1 MYDRQ
6 LVKPDFW
13 QPKSSNNSKVRPHNN
28 YILLL
33 IFSAYFIHLAE
44 FSSVLGLCNDSLNQV
59 MKDMPPPTIEDL
71 QGFWEMVCLQVEN
84 VDALFAELERT
95 RENDWKVSIFLK
107 CTDSESSNIADDSIL
122 SYFFAINLETKS
134 GTTKIISR
142 EQIKQATNCI
152 ERIQCGKKIS
162 RCHCSC

>member
-1 MYDRQ
+1 M
-6 LVKPDFW
+6 
-13 QPKSSNNSKVRPHNN
+13 RPCKN
-28 YILLL
+28 YAFLND
-33 IFSAYFIHLAE
+33 
-44 FSSVLGLCNDSLNQV
+44 SVHFYSIVYIASYLGLCNDSLNQV
-59 MKDMPPPTIEDL
+59 MSDMPPPTAGDL

-95 RENDWKVSIFLK
+95 RANDWKVSIFLK